1 MHLTGILLLS
11 LAAISIVSSIIFD
24 SLLQAF
30 QPISIFIYSF
40 SFIIYFLII
49 LDQECVINGE
59 ACIVWGWIKFIIS
72 FILLSYFIYLKI
84 YNGVA
89 LLKEKKDDA

>member
-1 MHLTGILLLS
+1 MHLTGILLLFI
-11 LAAISIVSSIIFD
+11 AAISIISSIVFD
-24 SLLQAF
+24 SLIQSF

-40 SFIIYFLII
+40 SIIIYFLII

-59 ACIVWGWIKFIIS
+59 SCIVWGWIKFIIS

-84 YNGVA
+84 YNGIA